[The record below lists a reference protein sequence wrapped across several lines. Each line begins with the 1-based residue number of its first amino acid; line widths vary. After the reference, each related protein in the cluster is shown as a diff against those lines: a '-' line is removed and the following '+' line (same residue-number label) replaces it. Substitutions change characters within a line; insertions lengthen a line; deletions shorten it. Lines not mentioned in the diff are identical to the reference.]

1 VLLSDTFS
9 FFIIQKIPFF
19 WLVCIASRIILIG
32 FTLLLFFIIIIIIIL
47 VRIFHSQWKKKLV
60 GEHIILCLNHVK
72 SIFYEGYIKEHTF
85 RVPLLFFVIF
95 LYKIIYFNLFIF
107 NNFDADFF
115 FCCVEKGQILKL

>member
-1 VLLSDTFS
+1 M
-9 FFIIQKIPFF
+9 
-19 WLVCIASRIILIG
+19 
-32 FTLLLFFIIIIIIIL
+32 
-47 VRIFHSQWKKKLV
+47 V
-60 GEHIILCLNHVK
+60 GEYIILCLNHVK

-115 FCCVEKGQILKL
+115 FLLCGKRSNFEAVIGEDGF